1 MQENEL
7 HGWRVSDSADMRMSG
22 YPTKVKSM
30 SWLPKGRYVVAA
42 GYEDGATILVQID
55 RADSAL
61 VKRPGEGA
69 VTALAWS
76 ADGQHLAL
84 GTESGFVGRISLS
97 DWRTPS

>member
-1 MQENEL
+1 MGKAPL
-7 HGWRVSDSADMRMSG
+7 D
-22 YPTKVKSM
+22 
-30 SWLPKGRYVVAA
+30 LGRGFEGVVTVVAAHPRHDVVAA

-55 RADSAL
+55 RADSIL
-61 VKRPGEGA
+61 VKRPGKGA

-76 ADGQHLAL
+76 ADGHHLAL